1 MAQRSDNLS
10 KRLQKIAPRTP
21 TLADVAKAAGVSTAT
36 VSRVVNRPESV
47 RKALRERVAAEIESL
62 GYVADGA
69 ARALASRRSRTV
81 GAVIPTLA
89 NAIFAEAMDA
99 FEARL
104 GEAGHS
110 LVLAQSGYD
119 AAQETRQVRN
129 LLERGVDA
137 VLLIGSARE
146 ADVYELLESR
156 DVPFVETWTYHGD
169 GVATRPCVGFDNRRA
184 AYRATKHLIDLGHR
198 ELAMIAG
205 IRDGNDR
212 ATERAEGFIAALDE
226 HGIALAPD
234 RLIEAPYDIAAGR
247 RAMATLL
254 ALPSPPS
261 AVVCG
266 NDVLALG
273 ALFECQ
279 RNGVAVPGDISI
291 TGFDDLPLARHLL
304 PALTTMHVPSS
315 EMGRAAADYLLKRL
329 AGETPVAGT
338 DLDVELIVRGT
349 TAPPPLSRR

>member
-1 MAQRSDNLS
+1 MRSTQLS
-10 KRLQKIAPRTP
+10 KRLQKTATHTP

-47 RKALRERVAAEIESL
+47 RAALRERVAAHIESL

-89 NAIFAEAMDA
+89 NAIFAEGMDA

-119 AAQETRQVRN
+119 AAREAGQVRN

-137 VLLIGSARE
+137 MLLIGSARA
-146 ADVYELLESR
+146 ADVYDMLESR
-156 DVPFVETWTYHGD
+156 AVPFVETWTYHNAD
-169 GVATRPCVGFDNRRA
+169 TRTRPCVGFDNRRA

-205 IRDGNDR
+205 IRAGNDR
-212 ATERAEGFIAALDE
+212 ATERAEGFIATLDE

-247 RAMATLL
+247 RAMGTLL

-279 RNGVAVPGDISI
+279 RNGVAVPGEISI

-329 AGETPVAGT
+329 AGETPVAAT

-349 TAPPPLSRR
+349 TAPPPLSRL

>member
-1 MAQRSDNLS
+1 M
-10 KRLQKIAPRTP
+10 QKSASRTP

-47 RKALRERVAAEIESL
+47 RAALRERVAAHIESL

-89 NAIFAEAMDA
+89 NAIFAEGMDA

-110 LVLAQSGYD
+110 LVLAQSGYA

-137 VLLIGSARE
+137 VLLIGSAHE
-146 ADVYELLESR
+146 ADVFEMLESR
-156 DVPFVETWTYHGD
+156 AIPFVETWTYHAD
-169 GVATRPCVGFDNRRA
+169 GIAARPCVGFDNRRA

-205 IRDGNDR
+205 IREGNDR
-212 ATERAEGFIAALDE
+212 ATERAEGFITALGE

-234 RLIEAPYDIAAGR
+234 RLIEASYDIAAGR
-247 RAMATLL
+247 RAMGVLL

-279 RNGVAVPGDISI
+279 RSNIAVPDEISI
-291 TGFDDLPLARHLL
+291 TGVDDLPLARHLL
-304 PALTTMHVPSS
+304 PALTTRHVPSS
-315 EMGRAAADYLLKRL
+315 EMGRTAADYLLKRL
-329 AGETPVAGT
+329 AGETPVAAT
-338 DLDVELIVRGT
+338 ELEAELIVRGT
-349 TAPPPLSRR
+349 TAPPPHSRR

>member
-1 MAQRSDNLS
+1 MS
-10 KRLQKIAPRTP
+10 KRLQKSASRTP

-47 RKALRERVAAEIESL
+47 RAALRERVAAHIESL

-89 NAIFAEAMDA
+89 NAIFAEGMDA

-110 LVLAQSGYD
+110 LVLAQSGYA

-137 VLLIGSARE
+137 VLLIGSAHE
-146 ADVYELLESR
+146 ADVFEMLESR
-156 DVPFVETWTYHGD
+156 AIPFVETWTYHAD
-169 GVATRPCVGFDNRRA
+169 GIAARPCVGFDNRRA

-205 IRDGNDR
+205 IREGNDR
-212 ATERAEGFIAALDE
+212 ATERAEGFITALGE

-234 RLIEAPYDIAAGR
+234 RLIEASYDIAAGR
-247 RAMATLL
+247 RAMGVLL

-279 RNGVAVPGDISI
+279 RSNIAVPDEISI

-315 EMGRAAADYLLKRL
+315 EMGRTAADYLLKRL
-329 AGETPVAGT
+329 AGETPVAAT
-338 DLDVELIVRGT
+338 ELEAELIVRGT
-349 TAPPPLSRR
+349 TAPPPHSRR